1 MSKGHSLIWDLF
13 FIILVVVVWFL
24 AHTKITDSDH
34 YDCSKKVEEQISTV
48 LSYQKQLWDIPLP
61 ASLNWV
67 DLSKL
72 KIDLNNIKVS
82 DIQMEWLSTKYEK
95 MRYSWMTRIYDATV
109 EIKLKNAEL
118 RDFKLDIPVTCTAS
132 SSETKIEYRKKII

>member
-13 FIILVVVVWFL
+13 FIILVVVIWFF
-24 AHTKITDSDH
+24 AHIQITNSDH
-34 YDCSKKVEEQISTV
+34 YDCSRQVEDQISTV
-48 LSYQKQLWDIPLP
+48 LSYQKQLWDIQLP

-72 KIDLNNIKVS
+72 GIDLKNIKLS

-109 EIKLKNAEL
+109 EIKLKNSAL
-118 RDFKLDIPVTCTAS
+118 RDFKLEIPVTCTSS
-132 SSETKIEYRKKII
+132 SSETKIEYRKTTK

>member
-13 FIILVVVVWFL
+13 FIILIVVIWFL
-24 AHTKITDSDH
+24 AHIKITDSDH

-48 LSYQKQLWDIPLP
+48 LSYQKELWDIPLP
-61 ASLNWV
+61 ASLKWV

-82 DIQMEWLSTKYEK
+82 DIQMEWLSTRYEK

-109 EIKLKNAEL
+109 EIKLKNSEL
-118 RDFKLDIPVTCTAS
+118 RDFKLEIPVTCTSS
-132 SSETKIEYRKKII
+132 SSETKIEYRKTTK